1 LTINRSIEAHYASI
15 EGKSFMKTL
24 QKFALN
30 SAQCCRISLIPE
42 QDALSVVGT
51 RVKPI

>member
-1 LTINRSIEAHYASI
+1 
-15 EGKSFMKTL
+15 MKTM

-42 QDALSVVGT
+42 QDALSVVGK
-51 RVKPI
+51 RVDPSSSIAHPRSAMAHDK

>member
-1 LTINRSIEAHYASI
+1 LIDQGAEAPLAFF